1 MSYPGQ
7 PPMGIPGMP
16 PMPYMVGAPPP
27 IIGGVMP
34 MAHVSKL
41 TILGHDRCVLILIDY
56 YKHLFMCKLNPFV
69 CNNFCFCYQKISL
82 GIVTYEMYARVL
94 ILYNTVYNE
103 SSID

>member
-34 MAHVSKL
+34 MAHVSKHKIKYFNL
-41 TILGHDRCVLILIDY
+41 AWY
-56 YKHLFMCKLNPFV
+56 FS
-69 CNNFCFCYQKISL
+69 CF
-82 GIVTYEMYARVL
+82 
-94 ILYNTVYNE
+94 
-103 SSID
+103 

>member
-41 TILGHDRCVLILIDY
+41 ITFGHDRYICGLIICKMHY
-56 YKHLFMCKLNPFV
+56 IHLYMN
-69 CNNFCFCYQKISL
+69 
-82 GIVTYEMYARVL
+82 
-94 ILYNTVYNE
+94 
-103 SSID
+103 

>member
-41 TILGHDRCVLILIDY
+41 TRSNQHDDCVLIPTDY
-56 YKHLFMCKLNPFV
+56 LPIFIV
-69 CNNFCFCYQKISL
+69 CVVTFFCYC
-82 GIVTYEMYARVL
+82 
-94 ILYNTVYNE
+94 
-103 SSID
+103 

>member
-34 MAHVSKL
+34 MAHVSKFI
-41 TILGHDRCVLILIDY
+41 ILRHDNCVLIQIDCEVY
-56 YKHLFMCKLNPFV
+56 YVYL
-69 CNNFCFCYQKISL
+69 
-82 GIVTYEMYARVL
+82 YA
-94 ILYNTVYNE
+94 N
-103 SSID
+103 

>member
-34 MAHVSKL
+34 MAHVSTL
-41 TILGHDRCVLILIDY
+41 VTLWHDKCVLILIDC
-56 YKHLFMCKLNPFV
+56 L
-69 CNNFCFCYQKISL
+69 
-82 GIVTYEMYARVL
+82 
-94 ILYNTVYNE
+94 
-103 SSID
+103 

>member
-34 MAHVSKL
+34 MAHVSQHKIKHF
-41 TILGHDRCVLILIDY
+41 ILAWY
-56 YKHLFMCKLNPFV
+56 FS
-69 CNNFCFCYQKISL
+69 CFC
-82 GIVTYEMYARVL
+82 VVL
-94 ILYNTVYNE
+94 VNF
-103 SSID
+103 

>member
-34 MAHVSKL
+34 MAHVSKHEMKHFESMFL
-41 TILGHDRCVLILIDY
+41 CVISKFTIY
-56 YKHLFMCKLNPFV
+56 
-69 CNNFCFCYQKISL
+69 
-82 GIVTYEMYARVL
+82 
-94 ILYNTVYNE
+94 
-103 SSID
+103 

>member
-34 MAHVSKL
+34 MPHVSNVPRTYFDKRPL
-41 TILGHDRCVLILIDY
+41 CCQNFDRFKV
-56 YKHLFMCKLNPFV
+56 
-69 CNNFCFCYQKISL
+69 
-82 GIVTYEMYARVL
+82 
-94 ILYNTVYNE
+94 
-103 SSID
+103 

>member
-34 MAHVSKL
+34 MAHVSKYKIKYSKIWACLFCMLLLNLWSPVTNRLHLLSIKFSMVSIKKLIILL
-41 TILGHDRCVLILIDY
+41 TKTLIQS
-56 YKHLFMCKLNPFV
+56 N
-69 CNNFCFCYQKISL
+69 
-82 GIVTYEMYARVL
+82 VT
-94 ILYNTVYNE
+94 
-103 SSID
+103 